1 MDSWKQAVRPV
12 VLAGL
17 VLSGGLFVQPVLA
30 QSEGDVRRDATVLAV
45 EKAMPSVVNIATSSM
60 VEYRD
65 FYDDLMRDF
74 FGQPRARGR
83 VEEQVQSLGSGVIVD
98 EEGYILSNWH
108 VVSRGSR
115 VQVKLADGRLYEAD
129 KIFAT
134 TRSDLALLKLRAKP
148 GEKFPAIKLAPD
160 DDLLLGETVIALGNP
175 FGLGGSVSRGILSSK
190 TRRPESGNE
199 PLNIAD
205 WLQTDAAINPG
216 NSGGPLINLRGE
228 LIGLN
233 VAVYRQGQ
241 GIGFAIPVKQVS
253 AALAQFF
260 SPELNYSLWFG
271 AALRPGTLPLE
282 ISAVQPGSPADR
294 VGLKPGQRVLEVNGR
309 SVKSLVEFNEFIVGS
324 GGGREAK
331 LLVLDGSRRR
341 PVTVAMTPFEDVI
354 RQRTGLT
361 LTELNPS
368 AAARLGLRAGQGMV
382 VQTVERGSPAARA
395 EVQAGMV
402 LTAINQNATGELRDA
417 GLALI
422 GVAPGGKA
430 TLSLLVPRQLGGGYV
445 QLRQGTVEIELR

>member
-1 MDSWKQAVRPV
+1 
-12 VLAGL
+12 
-17 VLSGGLFVQPVLA
+17 
-30 QSEGDVRRDATVLAV
+30 
-45 EKAMPSVVNIATSSM
+45 
-60 VEYRD
+60 
-65 FYDDLMRDF
+65 
-74 FGQPRARGR
+74 
-83 VEEQVQSLGSGVIVD
+83 
-98 EEGYILSNWH
+98 
-108 VVSRGSR
+108 
-115 VQVKLADGRLYEAD
+115 
-129 KIFAT
+129 
-134 TRSDLALLKLRAKP
+134 
-148 GEKFPAIKLAPD
+148 
-160 DDLLLGETVIALGNP
+160 
-175 FGLGGSVSRGILSSK
+175 
-190 TRRPESGNE
+190 
-199 PLNIAD
+199 
-205 WLQTDAAINPG
+205 G

-260 SPELNYSLWFG
+260 SPELNYSLWLG

-282 ISAVQPGSPADR
+282 ISAVQPGSPADKA
-294 VGLKPGQRVLEVNGR
+294 GLKPGQRVIEVNGR
-309 SVKSLVEFNEFIVGS
+309 SVKNLVEFNEFIVGS
-324 GGGREAK
+324 GGGREAR
-331 LLVLDGSRRR
+331 LLVLDGNRRR
-341 PVTVAMTPFEDVI
+341 PVTVPMTPFEDVI

-382 VQTVERGSPAARA
+382 VQAVERGSPAARA

-422 GVAPGGKA
+422 SVAPGGKA